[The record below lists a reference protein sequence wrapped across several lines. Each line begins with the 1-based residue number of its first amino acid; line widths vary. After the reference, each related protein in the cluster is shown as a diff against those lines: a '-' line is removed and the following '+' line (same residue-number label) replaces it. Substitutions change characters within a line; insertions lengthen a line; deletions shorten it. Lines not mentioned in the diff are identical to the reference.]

1 MLSCHLCCIAI
12 SVKLKGRLDS
22 LYALKCP
29 HKYPNTHK
37 SVIGILLRSIVE
49 VSIQNI
55 IESRSNAFY
64 FDSFVA
70 ISYCRAL
77 HQPGHSTSSELT
89 APCPPPPPPPQ
100 ILGRLDAGACP
111 AAGARLYQTRSVPNA
126 HLRQKGRQQVSLGE
140 GGEPWRGNRGL
151 WLDVWREVCRKA

>member
-1 MLSCHLCCIAI
+1 M
-12 SVKLKGRLDS
+12 KLKERLDS

-29 HKYPNTHK
+29 HKFSNTHA
-37 SVIGILLRSIVE
+37 SAIGILLRSIVE

-70 ISYCRAL
+70 IAYCRAL

-89 APCPPPPPPPQ
+89 VPCPPPLRRRYWDDWMREPAQ
-100 ILGRLDAGACP
+100 RLERACIRP
-111 AAGARLYQTRSVPNA
+111 EVSRTRTFGK
-126 HLRQKGRQQVSLGE
+126 KGVS
-140 GGEPWRGNRGL
+140 
-151 WLDVWREVCRKA
+151 K